1 VSTLIWIILFC
12 LMGGVLSVMAAGTF
26 LLLSD
31 ALRRRIMPSL
41 IGFATGT
48 LLGAAFL
55 AILPHALSI
64 RGVDVH
70 HITATVLL
78 GILGFFLLEKF
89 VLWRHYHAA
98 LGHTPGMEIERGRDK
113 APGIMVLLGDGLHN
127 LLDGVLIGAA
137 FLTDVHLGVVTAVA
151 VTAHE
156 IPQEVGDFVLLLHGG
171 FSRGRALLFN
181 VLSSTTTVIGGVA
194 AYASLE
200 DAERVVPYVLAVA
213 AASFIY
219 IAIADLI
226 PTLHKHTQPSVT
238 AQQLAM
244 ITLGILVIA
253 FAHAELH

>member
-12 LMGGVLSVMAAGTF
+12 LIGGVLSAMAAGTF

-31 ALRRRIMPSL
+31 ERRRRVMPSR

-55 AILPHALSI
+55 AILPHALSG
-64 RGVDVH
+64 RQVDVH
-70 HITATVLL
+70 RITTTVLL

-89 VLWRHYHAA
+89 VLWRHYHANMDHA
-98 LGHTPGMEIERGRDK
+98 PDLEIERGRDK
-113 APGIMVLLGDGLHN
+113 APGIMVLIGDGLHN
-127 LLDGVLIGAA
+127 LMDGVLIAAA
-137 FLTDVHLGVVTAVA
+137 FLTDRHLGVVTAIA

-156 IPQEVGDFVLLLHGG
+156 IPQEVGDFVLLLHSG
-171 FSRGRALLFN
+171 FSRARALVFN
-181 VLSSTTTVIGGVA
+181 VLSSTTTVIGGIA

-200 DAERVVPYVLAVA
+200 DAEKVVPYVLAVA

-226 PTLHKHTQPSVT
+226 PTLHKHTQPLVT
-238 AQQLAM
+238 GQQLAM
-244 ITLGILVIA
+244 ITLGIALIA
-253 FAHAELH
+253 FTHAELH